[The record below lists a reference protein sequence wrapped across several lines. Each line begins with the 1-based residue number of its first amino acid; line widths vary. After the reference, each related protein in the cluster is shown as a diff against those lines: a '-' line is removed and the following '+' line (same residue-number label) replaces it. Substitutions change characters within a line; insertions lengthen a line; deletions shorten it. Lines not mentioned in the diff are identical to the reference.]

1 MGYEF
6 YIEWWKN
13 AAAVAWEAAR
23 RGDLGVLALIALAA
37 SPLLIAA
44 GVFRIVR
51 GHQRIEASL
60 ARLDRMLERSGP
72 PDRR

>member
-6 YIEWWKN
+6 YIDWWAK
-13 AAAVAWEAAR
+13 AAAIAWEAAR
-23 RGDLGVLALIALAA
+23 TGDLGFFALMALAA

-60 ARLDRMLERSGP
+60 GRLDRTLESGRHRK
-72 PDRR
+72 RR